1 MTSDEQ
7 STNPL
12 DQLDQLGSRRR
23 GGSKKGDFKNP
34 LSDLRRTETS
44 QVTAKGK
51 HVMHGNY
58 AQVTFRLAPEHAAAI
73 DEIAEREG
81 ASKADIKRWLVA
93 YALSAYQD
101 GARPEWS
108 EEVVQRKIKMPD
120 VEL

>member
-1 MTSDEQ
+1 MMSDEQ

-12 DQLDQLGSRRR
+12 NQLEQLGSQRRS
-23 GGSKKGDFKNP
+23 GSKKGDFKNP
-34 LSDLRRTETS
+34 LGDLRRTETS

-58 AQVTFRLAPEHAAAI
+58 AQVTFRLAPDHAAAI
-73 DEIAEREG
+73 DEIADREG

-93 YALSAYQD
+93 FALSAYQD

-108 EEVVQRKIKMPD
+108 EEVIQRKIRMPD